1 MSKKRY
7 TTLKNKIS
15 EYLHIIGW
23 IILIISVLAL
33 GQYIANQVDLL
44 LFEESIF
51 SKILTEDK
59 R

>member
-1 MSKKRY
+1 MSRKRY

-23 IILIISVLAL
+23 IILIISILAL
-33 GQYIANQVDLL
+33 GQYIMNQTDLL